1 MKWLNK
7 NVSWGNGGRE
17 LREGRV
23 LEIGIGEGV
32 HAIQDQILCYILVKL
47 GILFAAVAS
56 FMQETFDSSKELEQG
71 S

>member
-1 MKWLNK
+1 M
-7 NVSWGNGGRE
+7 
-17 LREGRV
+17 REGRV
-23 LEIGIGEGV
+23 LEIGIGKGV

>member
-1 MKWLNK
+1 M
-7 NVSWGNGGRE
+7 
-17 LREGRV
+17 REGRV

-56 FMQETFDSSKELEQG
+56 FMQVTFDSSKELEQG